1 MEKKLEIKVSNELN
15 APMMKDNIDKE
26 NIYLE
31 DKCDCV
37 QSEDQKEKQKDFT
50 VCDQSKMLTV
60 TKEIE
65 TLVTEKNRQWIK
77 LSLLNVTSCKLHFS

>member
-1 MEKKLEIKVSNELN
+1 MEKELEIKVSNGLN
-15 APMMKDNIDKE
+15 APMIKDNIDKE

-60 TKEIE
+60 PKEIE
-65 TLVTEKNRQWIK
+65 TLVTEKNKQWIK

>member
-1 MEKKLEIKVSNELN
+1 MI
-15 APMMKDNIDKE
+15 KDNIDKE

-37 QSEDQKEKQKDFT
+37 QSEDQKGKQKDFT

-60 TKEIE
+60 PKEIE